1 MKTILFVDDNPIVI
15 QAYRMALERAG
26 FRVEVAENG
35 LAAMQVLLKLKPDA
49 VLLDLLM
56 PIVDGKYVLKYIRSQ
71 TELKST
77 RVIILSDATISDTGQ
92 EVMPLN
98 PDRLLL
104 KSQCSPKLLINTLAE
119 LLGESPPPA

>member
-26 FRVEVAENG
+26 YRIEVAENG
-35 LAAMQVLLKLKPDA
+35 LAAMQVLLTLKPHV

-71 TELKST
+71 PELKST
-77 RVIILSDATISDTGQ
+77 RVIVLSDASIADRGM
-92 EVMPLN
+92 EVKDLN
-98 PDRLLL
+98 PNRLLL
-104 KSQCSPKLLINTLAE
+104 KSQCSPKVLTDMLAE
-119 LLGESPPPA
+119 LLAEPPPA